1 MRIFTLILY
10 LLLGIVISWFAA
22 QNWDRT
28 VLWLPGG
35 FEAYWP
41 LGAYI
46 ITALVIGILPTA
58 ILHSLSRWRWQR
70 KVRKLEA
77 KLDALGQSGDTGMAT
92 GPAARMGDYA
102 PAGTPPARTP
112 TL

>member
-1 MRIFTLILY
+1 MRILILILY
-10 LLLGIVISWFAA
+10 LLLGIVIAWFAA

-35 FEAYWP
+35 YEAYWP

-46 ITALVIGILPTA
+46 ITALVLGILPTA

-70 KVRKLEA
+70 RVRKLEA
-77 KLDALGQSGDTGMAT
+77 KLAVSGQSAEPPVAT
-92 GPAARMGDYA
+92 GPAHIGDYTA
-102 PAGTPPARTP
+102 QRTP